1 MAQIMQPPP
10 PVAVHTTDDDS
21 RERLEF
27 RLWQL
32 FATTLTIMVAVWF
45 STFGIGPA
53 ILAWVIAKHI
63 LVAILMIGLHRYP
76 RYKGETQPR
85 PEP

>member
-1 MAQIMQPPP
+1 MAQLLQPPP
-10 PVAVHTTDDDS
+10 PIEIKVGDDDS
-21 RERLEF
+21 RQRLQF

-32 FATTLTIMVAVWF
+32 FATTLTIMAAVWF
-45 STFGIGPA
+45 STFGTGPA

-76 RYKGETQPR
+76 HYKGES
-85 PEP
+85 EPKA